1 MQDYVMIYAF
11 KMDADKR
18 QARILPYSDIDL
30 VLDRN
35 ARSYTAEFNVSSPTK
50 SVLSTH
56 THTHTLM
63 MMFECSLQQP
73 NDVRKTL
80 NSLSDSDFKMC
91 SLHVFLSS
99 WLLGMAPV

>member
-56 THTHTLM
+56 TYIDD
-63 MMFECSLQQP
+63 
-73 NDVRKTL
+73 DVRMFVITTERCAKNIKFTER
-80 NSLSDSDFKMC
+80 F
-91 SLHVFLSS
+91 
-99 WLLGMAPV
+99 